1 MYVYRL
7 KDKDR
12 VERVFIKPLL
22 ADKYN
27 VEPVSGLNV
36 GDRVVIAGQAGLKE
50 GALVKLPG
58 EQEAATVE
66 PANSEDTEEVV
77 ARAAL

>member
-1 MYVYRL
+1 
-7 KDKDR
+7 
-12 VERVFIKPLL
+12 
-22 ADKYN
+22 
-27 VEPVSGLNV
+27 V

-58 EQEAATVE
+58 EEGAATIE
-66 PANSEDTEEVV
+66 PIETDDAEEVV